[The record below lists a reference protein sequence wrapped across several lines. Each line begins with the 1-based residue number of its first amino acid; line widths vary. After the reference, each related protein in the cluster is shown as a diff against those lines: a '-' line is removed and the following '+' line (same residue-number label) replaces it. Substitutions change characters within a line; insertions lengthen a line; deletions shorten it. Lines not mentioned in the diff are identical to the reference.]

1 MKWTL
6 QHVAPYSVSAAPYG
20 VSAAPYGM
28 LATPYNVLA
37 TPYDESAA
45 PYGVS
50 AALHGVLA
58 LQDTH
63 GTSRGAWG
71 TLGRGGD
78 ITHEKFLWSRIA

>member
-6 QHVAPYSVSAAPYG
+6 QHAAPYGMSAAPYG
-20 VSAAPYGM
+20 VSAAPYGVS
-28 LATPYNVLA
+28 AT
-37 TPYDESAA
+37 

-50 AALHGVLA
+50 AGPHGVLA

-71 TLGRGGD
+71 SLMKNFYGL
-78 ITHEKFLWSRIA
+78 ELL